1 MLTKTFSVQP
11 VIDRVAADL
20 DKAPAMY
27 PLRGSGF
34 SSYDMDYRFF
44 ARIQT
49 CCQEPPELTYF

>member
-1 MLTKTFSVQP
+1 MFSVQP